1 MSTRVSAA
9 RPKRAG
15 ESFARTQ
22 HLQGDGPA
30 AKRARF
36 DVRNPSALAPEAPE
50 EDAILELDEIGKSGA
65 QIRRN
70 AVNIDGYASDSSN
83 EGFDARAE
91 AKAQAAKK
99 AARKT
104 KTTEQEDEN
113 DMFADLEESF
123 KDGDEDE
130 ELSREGKEKKK
141 KNKEV
146 RFLDEDDIEG
156 QVEGSKG
163 GGHVSADF
171 SLNGSGSGK
180 GKGKA
185 HAYDDSS
192 SSSSSESEAEAQAH
206 DDDVDEEVGAGG
218 KKAHAPK
225 LSAFNMKEELEE
237 GRFDAHGNFVRR
249 AGDPDA
255 VHDAWLDGVS
265 KRDRK
270 RAREAE
276 EKRAEEQRQRT
287 MANDQILNKDALST
301 LINHLERGETVL
313 EALARLGRGM
323 EKRKPKWLTKKKRPR
338 RKDDDEPMDLDED
351 QSGPKEDAATI
362 SRRQELDTVTGAADL
377 LLTRGEVNI
386 YEESRESLTRFYRRE
401 TGDEWV
407 DHVAP
412 TVDDQQQP
420 SYDDDHTSRLP
431 PSTLEGSSLWEY
443 RWTDGR
449 DDDAIHGP
457 YEHRN
462 MVEWHKAGYFE
473 AGIEIRRSG
482 ESRDDA
488 WSLFADALH

>member
-1 MSTRVSAA
+1 MSTRASAA

-15 ESFARTQ
+15 ETFARTQ
-22 HLQGDGPA
+22 HLHGEGPA
-30 AKRARF
+30 TKRARF

-65 QIRRN
+65 QIKRN

-83 EGFDARAE
+83 EGFNARAE
-91 AKAQAAKK
+91 AKARAAKK
-99 AARKT
+99 AARTT

-130 ELSREGKEKKK
+130 KLSREGKKE
-141 KNKEV
+141 NKGV
-146 RFLDEDDIEG
+146 RFLEEDDIEG

-171 SLNGSGSGK
+171 SLNGSGPGK

-185 HAYDDSS
+185 RAYDSS
-192 SSSSSESEAEAQAH
+192 GSTSSESEAEAQAH

-255 VHDAWLDGVS
+255 VHDTWLDGVS
-265 KRDRK
+265 KKDRK

-287 MANDQILNKDALST
+287 IANDQILNRDALST
-301 LINHLERGETVL
+301 LITHLERGETVL

-323 EKRKPKWLTKKKRPR
+323 EKKKPKWLIKKRPR
-338 RKDDDEPMDLDED
+338 KKDDEPMDLDED
-351 QSGPKEDAATI
+351 QSDLKEDAATI

-377 LLTRGEVNI
+377 LLTRGEVSI
-386 YEESRESLTRFYRRE
+386 YEESREALTRFYRRE

-407 DHVAP
+407 DRVVP

-420 SYDDDHTSRLP
+420 SYDDDLAPHLP
-431 PSTLEGSSLWEY
+431 LSTPVGSSLWDY
-443 RWTDGR
+443 RWRDGR
-449 DDDAIHGP
+449 DDGAIHGP

-482 ESRDDA
+482 EGRDDA
-488 WSLFADALH
+488 WSPFAN